1 MALRYGTV
9 PIVRLTG
16 GLKDTVKVYDSRY
29 RTGTGFGFEE
39 YSMEALRDTLQEA
52 MAVYRQQPE
61 EWNRIAERGMR
72 ENYSWNT
79 SCTEYEKLYAGM

>member
-1 MALRYGTV
+1 
-9 PIVRLTG
+9 
-16 GLKDTVKVYDSRY
+16 
-29 RTGTGFGFEE
+29 
-39 YSMEALRDTLQEA
+39 MEALRDTLQEA

-79 SCTEYEKLYAGM
+79 SCLEYEKLYAGM